1 MVFLPSRRSALWSHR
16 DFLNVWAAETVSV
29 FGSQFYLIAMPLAA
43 VMILEA
49 VPYEMG
55 ILFALEML
63 PFLLFGLLA
72 GVLADRM
79 CRRTIMIVCDFGRA
93 AVLAVVPVSWYFGA
107 LSMPIL
113 YGVAFVAGIFT
124 AFFDIAYQAY
134 LPVLVRKSEL
144 LDANSKLETSRA
156 SSQVAGPSLAG
167 VVVSALGA
175 PLAITSNSLSFL
187 GSAFFLLRVKKREL
201 VHRAEIYKSVLGEI
215 REGLHIVLSSKIL
228 RSIAGCTGTGNL
240 FWGIS
245 FAILILFMESTLEL
259 SPSWIGAIFAVGAL
273 GAVAGAV
280 SSSRI
285 VSAFGLGNAI
295 ILSAFLGGV
304 PNMLIVL
311 AYPSNALLV
320 LMPIWFV
327 TGFTGVVYNVNQVS
341 LRQAITPDHLQG
353 KMNASMRFIVWGV
366 YPIGGLI
373 GGFLGETVG
382 LRMTILIAGIGMLA
396 SVLWVILSPVAKVE
410 VLPSG
415 CEEAEEAGQD
425 HRRDDGACSAQ
436 TQ

>member
-1 MVFLPSRRSALWSHR
+1 MVFLLSKRSVLWNHR

-49 VPYEMG
+49 APYEMG

-72 GVLADRM
+72 GVLADRK

-113 YGVAFVAGIFT
+113 YGVAFVAGVFT

-156 SSQVAGPSLAG
+156 SSQVGGPSLAG

-175 PLAITSNSLSFL
+175 PLAITGNSLSFL

-201 VHRAEIYKSVLGEI
+201 VHRAETHKSVLREI
-215 REGLHIVLSSKIL
+215 REGLDIVLSSKML

-240 FWGIS
+240 FWGIL
-245 FAILILFMESTLEL
+245 FAILILFMGSTLEL

-285 VSAFGLGNAI
+285 VSALGLGNAI

-304 PNMLIVL
+304 PSMLIVL

-353 KMNASMRFIVWGV
+353 KMNATMRFIVWGV

-396 SVLWVILSPVAKVE
+396 SVLWIILSPVAKVE

-415 CEEAEEAGQD
+415 CGETEEAGQD
-425 HRRDDGACSAQ
+425 HGRDDGECSAP
-436 TQ
+436 T